1 MLNTPAKQVVGD
13 NRFCRGIELV
23 SNKDVNTVIIVL
35 IPFPQNDNNLQGYI
49 TISEFCLKWVRFMWD
64 FTSIRGCVGNG
75 FYFMPVMLLDEGNEL
90 IWFYKTPC
98 FLLRMV
104 HEDIS
109 VWLNFRKEDFV
120 MWVDVF
126 KEFCWGV
133 PGIKGN
139 SREIKGSWGI
149 IEEFHCYL
157 DFVFKLRISL
167 TAWKFIGGEIRDYID
182 RKMFWWWHENS
193 ANTDIA
199 DFFSF
204 EWATVLP
211 FSALSI
217 LRIGFGTS
225 GVIYGKNPIFC
236 GGSGSLV
243 LNDF

>member
-1 MLNTPAKQVVGD
+1 MLNPPAKQVIG
-13 NRFCRGIELV
+13 NNGFRRGSELV
-23 SNKDVNTVIIVL
+23 GNKDVIGVIIIL
-35 IPFPQNDNNLQGYI
+35 IPLAKNNDKLDGNI
-49 TISEFCLKWVRFMWD
+49 TIFQFCLKWVCFMWD
-64 FTSIRGCVGNG
+64 FTSIRRFV
-75 FYFMPVMLLDEGNEL
+75 FHIFDFMPIMLFDEGNEL

-104 HEDIS
+104 HED
-109 VWLNFRKEDFV
+109 
-120 MWVDVF
+120 
-126 KEFCWGV
+126 
-133 PGIKGN
+133 
-139 SREIKGSWGI
+139 
-149 IEEFHCYL
+149 
-157 DFVFKLRISL
+157 
-167 TAWKFIGGEIRDYID
+167 
-182 RKMFWWWHENS
+182 S